1 MRFELLFYETSDG
14 QKPVE
19 EFLLGL
25 DVKMRAKMN
34 QMMELLEDKG
44 FELREPYTKPLE
56 GGIFE
61 LRCKQASNIT
71 RALFFFY
78 VGGKIVVTNG
88 FTKKTQKTPPK
99 EISLAQKRR
108 TDYIRR
114 MEELT

>member
-1 MRFELLFYETSDG
+1 MEFELIFYETSDG

-19 EFLLGL
+19 DFLLGL
-25 DVKMRAKMN
+25 DVKMRAKLV

-44 FELREPYTKPLE
+44 FELREPYTKSL
-56 GGIFE
+56 GDGIFE

-78 VGGKIVVTNG
+78 IGGKIIITNG
-88 FTKKTQKTPPK
+88 FTKKTKKTPPK
-99 EISLAQKRR
+99 EIYIAQERR

-114 MEELT
+114 MEELK

>member
-1 MRFELLFYETSDG
+1 M
-14 QKPVE
+14 
-19 EFLLGL
+19 
-25 DVKMRAKMN
+25 
-34 QMMELLEDKG
+34 
-44 FELREPYTKPLE
+44 
-56 GGIFE
+56 GG
-61 LRCKQASNIT
+61 IT

>member
-25 DVKMRAKMN
+25 DVKMRAKMI

-71 RALFFFY
+71 RALFFF
-78 VGGKIVVTNG
+78 
-88 FTKKTQKTPPK
+88 
-99 EISLAQKRR
+99 LCRR
-108 TDYIRR
+108 KDRR
-114 MEELT
+114 Y